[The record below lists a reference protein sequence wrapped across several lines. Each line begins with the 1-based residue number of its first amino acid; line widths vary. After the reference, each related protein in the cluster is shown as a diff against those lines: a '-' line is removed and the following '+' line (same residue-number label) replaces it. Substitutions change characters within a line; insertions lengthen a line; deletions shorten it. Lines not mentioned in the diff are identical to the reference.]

1 MGGTTVTIAVT
12 GGKRGSRL
20 AWYFSR
26 FLLGSHGA
34 KVRFLHPDVPYETQ
48 PFDALLITGG
58 SDIDP
63 QTYGAEE
70 AHPAISHTDPA
81 RDAMELRLLDDALQR
96 GVPVMGICRGMQL
109 LNIRM
114 GGTLHPHIHDFDL
127 DVAHPH
133 TPLPLKTVS
142 IEYES
147 RLHEIVGQATLR
159 VNALHH
165 QAVDRPGEG
174 MQIVAHD
181 RNRIVQAIEHREHP
195 FLLGLQWHPE
205 FMPYSWHSRKIFAAF
220 VHAARTLREQ

>member
-1 MGGTTVTIAVT
+1 MGRKVRIAVT

-26 FLLGSHGA
+26 FLLGGHGA
-34 KVRFLHPDVPYETQ
+34 GGSFLHPATDYRDAA
-48 PFDALLITGG
+48 FDALLITGG

-63 QTYGAEE
+63 QTYGAQ
-70 AHPAISHTDPA
+70 AHPAIEHTDPE
-81 RDAMELRLLDDALQR
+81 RDAMELYLLETAVRR

-109 LNIRM
+109 LNLHF

-127 DVAHPH
+127 DFSHPH
-133 TPLPLKTVS
+133 TPLPLQTVTL
-142 IEYES
+142 EYGS
-147 RLHEIVGQATLR
+147 RLHDIVGQGELR

-174 MQIVAHD
+174 MRIVAHD
-181 RNRIVQAIEHREHP
+181 RNRIVQAIEHTGSP
-195 FLLGLQWHPE
+195 FMLGLQWHPE

-220 VHAARTLREQ
+220 VHTARTMQTS